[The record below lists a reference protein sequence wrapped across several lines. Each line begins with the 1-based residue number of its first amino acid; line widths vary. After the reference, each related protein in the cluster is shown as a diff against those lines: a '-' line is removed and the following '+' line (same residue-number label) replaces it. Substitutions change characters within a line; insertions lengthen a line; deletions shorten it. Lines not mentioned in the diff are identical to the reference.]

1 MKLLQTNLYDPE
13 PKNPNV
19 TLPFET
25 STDKELAINYS
36 NNYSEWK
43 KRQVKP
49 TQPKSV
55 YSHNSPSLWILRGK
69 IEPQGAKEWS
79 DYYEALNYYEQH
91 RLKYEGFSEVEGF
104 SEERHFETD
113 ELYVIF
119 SNGICNEFQ
128 IIDKAVYRGEET
140 TTELI
145 EMIAK
150 INGAELKKL

>member
-1 MKLLQTNLYDPE
+1 MGRFT
-13 PKNPNV
+13 
-19 TLPFET
+19 
-25 STDKELAINYS
+25 IYS

-69 IEPQGAKEWS
+69 IEPQGAKEWN
-79 DYYEALNYYEQH
+79 DYYEAFDYYEQH

>member
-91 RLKYEGFSEVEGF
+91 RLKYEGFEINSDIDNE
-104 SEERHFETD
+104 
-113 ELYVIF
+113 VIF
-119 SNGICNEFQ
+119 KSGEIWIYFYINECFQFQ